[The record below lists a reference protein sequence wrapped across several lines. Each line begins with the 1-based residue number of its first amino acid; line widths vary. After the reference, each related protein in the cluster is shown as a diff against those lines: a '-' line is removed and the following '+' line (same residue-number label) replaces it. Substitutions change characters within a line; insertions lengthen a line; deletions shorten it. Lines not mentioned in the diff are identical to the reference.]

1 MNNTILKLDESWKK
15 YLDNDLNSEYFK
27 NILNFLKEENKK
39 FNVYPKQEQMF
50 SAFCL
55 TPFNK
60 VKVVIIGQ
68 DPYHGK
74 GQANGLC
81 FSVNDGIKK
90 PPSLVNIFKEI
101 KNDIGGEIPE
111 SGNLEHWAKQGVLL
125 LNSSLSVRAE
135 KASSH
140 QNIGWHLFTDSAIKS
155 LSDHRTGIVFILWGK
170 FAQLKEKLINT
181 EKHHLLKSVH
191 PSPLSAYK
199 GFFGCNHF
207 SETNKILMNSD
218 LKKIEWVK

>member
-207 SETNKILMNSD
+207 SKTNKILMNSN

>member
-1 MNNTILKLDESWKK
+1 VNNTILKLDESWKK

-207 SETNKILMNSD
+207 SKTNKILMNSN

>member
-60 VKVVIIGQ
+60 VKVVIVGQ

-125 LNSSLSVRAE
+125 LNTSLSVRAE

-140 QNIGWHLFTDSAIKS
+140 KNIGWHLFTDSAIKS

-207 SETNKILMNSD
+207 SKTNKILMNSD
-218 LKKIEWVK
+218 FKKIEWVK

>member
-125 LNSSLSVRAE
+125 LNTSLSVRAE

-207 SETNKILMNSD
+207 SKTNKILMNSD

>member
-1 MNNTILKLDESWKK
+1 MNNTILKLDETWKK

-125 LNSSLSVRAE
+125 LNTSLSVRAE

>member
-125 LNSSLSVRAE
+125 LNTSLSVRAE

-181 EKHHLLKSVH
+181 EKHYLLKSVH

-207 SETNKILMNSD
+207 SKTNKILMNSD

>member
-1 MNNTILKLDESWKK
+1 VNNTILKLDESWKK

-125 LNSSLSVRAE
+125 LNTSLSVRAE

>member
-125 LNSSLSVRAE
+125 LNTSLSVRAE